1 MQYVILTASGV
12 VTAANCAGLLYGA
25 VINNAGA
32 AGTVAFR
39 DGGSG
44 GTILYTVDVPTKTNV
59 TVEFKKPI
67 RFMTDIYATLTA
79 VTHAYVTF
87 EQHKAG

>member
-25 VINNAGA
+25 VINNAGT
-32 AGTVAFR
+32 AGTVTFR

-44 GTILYTVDVPTKTNV
+44 GTILYTVDVAAKTNV
-59 TVEFKKPI
+59 SVEFKKPI
-67 RFMTDIYATLTA
+67 RFMTDIYATLSQ
-79 VTHAYVTF
+79 VTHAYITF